1 MFSTDLCGFTL
12 ANIIRCSAHST
23 NFKRVAKARKQSL
36 SMKMKHKID
45 RNSADRNELESIIRK
60 QSAELARTQ
69 SLLSQADFDLKEA
82 RYEINRIN
90 EREQKVNEEKRLIE
104 TKSKEIIAEL
114 KHQLQ
119 QKTTSMEE
127 RNQVAVYECDKLI
140 KTLTSL
146 YKSVFDGR
154 GSNALAPKTT
164 KQLLD
169 KAAKDAEQLK
179 EFLSSRST
187 VAVGEEQARLSSA
200 LQNRLATNPTV
211 SELNL
216 LICLM
221 IVNISHL
228 NLQFAG

>member
-1 MFSTDLCGFTL
+1 M
-12 ANIIRCSAHST
+12 
-23 NFKRVAKARKQSL
+23 Q
-36 SMKMKHKID
+36 MKNKID
-45 RNSADRNELESIIRK
+45 RNSADRSELESIIRK

-90 EREQKVNEEKRLIE
+90 EREFKASEEKRIIE
-104 TKSKEIIAEL
+104 TKSKDMVAEL

-119 QKTTSMEE
+119 QNTTLTEE

-169 KAAKDAEQLK
+169 KATKDAAHLK
-179 EFLSSRST
+179 DFLQSRST
-187 VAVGEEQARLSSA
+187 VVLGEEQERISA
-200 LQNRLATNPTV
+200 TLQSRTAMHTV
-211 SELNL
+211 SL
-216 LICLM
+216 
-221 IVNISHL
+221 
-228 NLQFAG
+228 

>member
-1 MFSTDLCGFTL
+1 M
-12 ANIIRCSAHST
+12 
-23 NFKRVAKARKQSL
+23 Q
-36 SMKMKHKID
+36 MKHKID

-90 EREQKVNEEKRLIE
+90 EREVKVNEEKRLIE
-104 TKSKEIIAEL
+104 TKSKDIIAEL

-127 RNQVAVYECDKLI
+127 RNQVAVYECDKLM

-154 GSNALAPKTT
+154 GTNASAPKTT

-179 EFLSSRST
+179 EFLTSRSA
-187 VAVGEEQARLSSA
+187 VVVGEEQDRISAA
-200 LQNRLATNPTV
+200 LQSRLTANTTVNRNFY
-211 SELNL
+211 
-216 LICLM
+216 CLM
-221 IVNISHL
+221 LIRRIIATFCIHYLSIRRRTRDVTTRCLTCAAVSRKRTEP
-228 NLQFAG
+228 LQILLRH

>member
-1 MFSTDLCGFTL
+1 M
-12 ANIIRCSAHST
+12 
-23 NFKRVAKARKQSL
+23 Q
-36 SMKMKHKID
+36 MKHKID

-90 EREQKVNEEKRLIE
+90 ERELKVNEEKRLIE
-104 TKSKEIIAEL
+104 TKSKDIIAEL

-154 GSNALAPKTT
+154 GTNASAPKTT

-169 KAAKDAEQLK
+169 KATKDAEQLK
-179 EFLSSRST
+179 GFLSSRSAM
-187 VAVGEEQARLSSA
+187 AVGEEQDRISAA
-200 LQNRLATNPTV
+200 LQSRLTTNTAV
-211 SELNL
+211 GVLNL
-216 LICLM
+216 PFDANAPHNC
-221 IVNISHL
+221 
-228 NLQFAG
+228 NLLLPTILLYAGGPGM

>member
-1 MFSTDLCGFTL
+1 
-12 ANIIRCSAHST
+12 
-23 NFKRVAKARKQSL
+23 
-36 SMKMKHKID
+36 MKMKHKID

-69 SLLSQADFDLKEA
+69 SLLSQSDFDLKEA

-90 EREQKVNEEKRLIE
+90 EREIKVNEEKRLIE

-154 GSNALAPKTT
+154 GTNALAPKTT

-179 EFLSSRST
+179 EFLTSRST
-187 VAVGEEQARLSSA
+187 VAVGEEQARLSAA
-200 LQNRLATNPTV
+200 LQNRLATNTTV
-211 SELNL
+211 SESNL
-216 LICLM
+216 
-221 IVNISHL
+221 VISMYTSRDCK
-228 NLQFAG
+228 